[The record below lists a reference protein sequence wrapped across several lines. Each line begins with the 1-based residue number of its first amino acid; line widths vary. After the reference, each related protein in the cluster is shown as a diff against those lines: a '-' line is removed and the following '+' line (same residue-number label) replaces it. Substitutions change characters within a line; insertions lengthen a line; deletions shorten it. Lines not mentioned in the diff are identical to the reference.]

1 MPTHPIDARPSR
13 SLIAAFFLIVAFG
26 VLALLVRVEPR
37 NGASNSTVPAGAV
50 AEFRG

>member
-1 MPTHPIDARPSR
+1 MPTHPIDAPASR

-37 NGASNSTVPAGAV
+37 NGAAYDDVPAEAV
-50 AEFRG
+50 AVFPG